1 MGLES
6 ASFLKIIA
14 VAIAIGLDVLA
25 ISIGVGIMQP
35 GGRSG
40 IRLGGGFKLAEIA
53 MQVIG
58 YELGAGAGVLFGQ
71 IASWIGL
78 VLLAAVGAFMIRESY
93 RHRERAFDP
102 TRGAG
107 LLVASLSISLD
118 SLGVGFALPAV
129 GISLVPM
136 LITISIT
143 TGTFTAIGLA
153 FGARIGE
160 RYEHRAERAAGA
172 MLILLSILFGLQRI
186 LGYAT

>member
-1 MGLES
+1 MGSELT
-6 ASFLKIIA
+6 FFKVIA
-14 VAIAIGLDVLA
+14 VAVAIGLDVLA
-25 ISIGVGIMQP
+25 ISIGVGIMQI
-35 GGRSG
+35 GRRSSV
-40 IRLGGGFKLAEIA
+40 RLGISFTVAEII

-58 YELGAGAGVLFGQ
+58 YELGTGAGVLFGQ
-71 IASWIGL
+71 IAAWIGL
-78 VLLAAVGAFMIRESY
+78 VLLAAVGVFMIRESY

-129 GISLVPM
+129 GISLIPL

-143 TGTFTAIGLA
+143 TGVFTAVGLA
-153 FGARIGE
+153 FGAKIGE

-172 MLILLSILFGLQRI
+172 MLVLLAILFSLQRI